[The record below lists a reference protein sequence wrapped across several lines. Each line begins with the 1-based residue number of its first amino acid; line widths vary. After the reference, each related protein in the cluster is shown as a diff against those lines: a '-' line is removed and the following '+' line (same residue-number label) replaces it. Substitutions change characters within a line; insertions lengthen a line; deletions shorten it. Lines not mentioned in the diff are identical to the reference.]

1 MSLLWKPIAMTTE
14 SVSAG
19 DDPRRLLSDIRNLA
33 GRVRRDQRLTYVA
46 LLVLAAVTFVAI
58 PFDWLFMKV
67 HCDGDGSCTFARRGM
82 LYYWPP
88 ALLLAYASIA
98 VSYVRAARARGLGAR
113 VLPYAITGATTAVV
127 FTAAYTAAAAYFP
140 THPPFGGGPMPFWWI
155 VLDRLIAPWGLIG
168 LALLV
173 LARLER
179 NVALLLFT
187 VAYLLLV
194 LLVLPTTFGFQLPGW
209 AIPSSLS
216 GSENQLRLSTMLPQP
231 IVGAV
236 LLAAGI
242 AFSRARRSQ
251 R

>member
-1 MSLLWKPIAMTTE
+1 MTTE
-14 SVSAG
+14 SLSAG
-19 DDPRRLLSDIRNLA
+19 DDAHRLLSDVRDLA
-33 GRVRRDQRLTYVA
+33 GRVRRDQRLTWVA
-46 LLVLAAVTFVAI
+46 LLVLAAAAFAAI

-67 HCDGDGSCTFARRGM
+67 RCDGGGCMFARRGM

-88 ALLLAYASIA
+88 ALLLAYAAIA

-113 VLPYAITGATTAVV
+113 VLPYAITGAVTTVV
-127 FTAAYTAAAAYFP
+127 FTAAYVAAAVYFP
-140 THPPFGGGPMPFWWI
+140 SHPPFGGGPMPFWWI

-187 VAYLLLV
+187 AGYLALV
-194 LLVLPTTFGFQLPGW
+194 LLVLPTTDGMDLPGW
-209 AIPSSLS
+209 LPSFLS
-216 GSENQLRLSTMLPQP
+216 GSNMYLRLSMTLPQL
-231 IVGAV
+231 ITGAV
-236 LLAAGI
+236 LLAGGI
-242 AFSRARRSQ
+242 GFAKARRRQ

>member
-1 MSLLWKPIAMTTE
+1 MTTG

-19 DDPRRLLSDIRNLA
+19 DDPRRLLLDIRTLT

-46 LLVLAAVTFVAI
+46 LLVLATVTFVAI

-67 HCDGDGSCTFARRGM
+67 DCDAGGCMFARRGM

-88 ALLLAYASIA
+88 ALLLAYAAIA

-113 VLPYAITGATTAVV
+113 VLPYAITGAVTAVV

-140 THPPFGGGPMPFWWI
+140 THPPFGGGPVPFWWI

-179 NVALLLFT
+179 NVVLLVFT
-187 VAYLLLV
+187 LGYLVLV
-194 LLVLPTTFGFQLPGW
+194 LLLLPTTEGMNLPDW
-209 AIPSSLS
+209 AVPSFMS
-216 GSENQLRLSTMLPQP
+216 GSNVQLRLAMTPTQL
-231 IVGAV
+231 IIGAV
-236 LLAAGI
+236 LLAAAI
-242 AFSRARRSQ
+242 AFAKARRNRQ
-251 R
+251 

>member
-1 MSLLWKPIAMTTE
+1 MTTD

-19 DDPRRLLSDIRNLA
+19 DDPRRLLSDVRDLA
-33 GRVRRDQRLTYVA
+33 SRVRRDQRLTYVA

-67 HCDGDGSCTFARRGM
+67 HCDGSACTFARRGM

-88 ALLLAYASIA
+88 ALLLAYAAIA
-98 VSYVRAARARGLGAR
+98 VSYVRAARARGLGSR
-113 VLPYAITGATTAVV
+113 VLPYAITGAVTVLV

-140 THPPFGGGPMPFWWI
+140 THPPFGGGPLPFWWI

-187 VAYLLLV
+187 LGYLVLV
-194 LLVLPTTFGFQLPGW
+194 LLVLPTADGMHLPDW
-209 AIPSSLS
+209 ADPSFMS
-216 GSENQLRLSTMLPQP
+216 GASMQLRWSMTPSQL
-231 IVGAV
+231 IIGIV

-242 AFSRARRSQ
+242 AFSRARRS
-251 R
+251 RR

>member
-1 MSLLWKPIAMTTE
+1 VE
-14 SVSAG
+14 
-19 DDPRRLLSDIRNLA
+19 
-33 GRVRRDQRLTYVA
+33 
-46 LLVLAAVTFVAI
+46 
-58 PFDWLFMKV
+58 FDWLFMKV
-67 HCDGDGSCTFARRGM
+67 QCDGGGCMFARRGM

-88 ALLLAYASIA
+88 ALLLAYAAIA

-113 VLPYAITGATTAVV
+113 VLPYAITGAATAVV

-140 THPPFGGGPMPFWWI
+140 THLPFGGGPMPFWWI

-194 LLVLPTTFGFQLPGW
+194 LLVLPTTFGFQLPDW
-209 AIPSSLS
+209 AIPPFLS

-231 IVGAV
+231 IVGAA

-242 AFSRARRSQ
+242 AFSKARRSQ
-251 R
+251 Q

>member
-1 MSLLWKPIAMTTE
+1 MTTD
-14 SVSAG
+14 SVSTG
-19 DDPRRLLSDIRNLA
+19 DDPHRLLAEVRNLA
-33 GRVRRDQRLTYVA
+33 GRVRRDQRLTWVA
-46 LLVLAAVTFVAI
+46 LLVLAAATFLAI

-67 HCDGDGSCTFARRGM
+67 QCQADGCMFARRGM

-88 ALLLAYASIA
+88 ALLLAYAAIA

-113 VLPYAITGATTAVV
+113 VLPYAITGAVTAVV
-127 FTAAYTAAAAYFP
+127 FTAAYVAAALYFP
-140 THPPFGGGPMPFWWI
+140 SHPPFGGGPSPFWWI

-187 VAYLLLV
+187 AGYLLLV
-194 LLVLPTTFGFQLPGW
+194 LLVLPTTEGIGLPDW
-209 AIPSSLS
+209 AIPSFMS
-216 GSENQLRLSTMLPQP
+216 GTQIQPRLPMTPPQLIT
-231 IVGAV
+231 GTV
-236 LLAAGI
+236 LLAGGI
-242 AFSRARRSQ
+242 GFAKARRRQ

>member
-1 MSLLWKPIAMTTE
+1 MTTD
-14 SVSAG
+14 SVSTG
-19 DDPRRLLSDIRNLA
+19 DDPHRLLSDVRNLA
-33 GRVRRDQRLTYVA
+33 GRVRRDQRLTWVA
-46 LLVLAAVTFVAI
+46 LLVLAAVTFAAI

-67 HCDGDGSCTFARRGM
+67 QCDDSGCMFARRGM

-88 ALLLAYASIA
+88 ALLLAYAAIA

-113 VLPYAITGATTAVV
+113 VLPYAITGAATAVL

-140 THPPFGGGPMPFWWI
+140 SHPPFGGGPSPFWWI

-187 VAYLLLV
+187 VGYLLLV
-194 LLVLPTTFGFQLPGW
+194 LLVLPTTEGMRVPDYGF
-209 AIPSSLS
+209 PSNMS
-216 GSENQLRLSTMLPQP
+216 GSDTQLRLSMTPPQL
-231 IVGAV
+231 ITGIV
-236 LLAAGI
+236 LLAGGI
-242 AFSRARRSQ
+242 GFSKARRRQ